1 MPMTYEELASIIF
14 TLPTEQKKQCVTIRT
29 ENGEYFPV
37 KTFTKTK
44 VDDVLDSQH
53 CLIEL

>member
-14 TLPTEQKKQCVTIRT
+14 TLPTEQKKQCVTIKT
-29 ENGEYFPV
+29 EDDEYFPV